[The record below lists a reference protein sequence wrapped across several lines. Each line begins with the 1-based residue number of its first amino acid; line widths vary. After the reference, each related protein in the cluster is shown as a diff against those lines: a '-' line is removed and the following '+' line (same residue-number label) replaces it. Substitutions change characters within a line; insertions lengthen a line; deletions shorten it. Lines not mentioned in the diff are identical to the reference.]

1 MKKFCFSLAM
11 AAAVLMTT
19 SANADTFTIDAN
31 VDTLDN
37 TTIFTDSFDLGNV
50 ESINSISVDLA
61 HTWGGDIVA
70 TLTNDANGTTYEL
83 LNGDLD
89 AGGSNNFDLGIVAE
103 DPSLANVATYT
114 FVDIGQGLADLDDSS
129 GVVPGGTYDANIWG
143 GGGSGLWTLFIDDTV
158 GGDPTS
164 VGSITIDFNTVA
176 IPEPTSALVV
186 LGLAGIAG
194 IRRRR

>member
-11 AAAVLMTT
+11 AAAVLMTA

-31 VDTLDN
+31 VDSVDN
-37 TTIFTDSFDLGNV
+37 QIVFEQSFDLGDV
-50 ESINSISVDLA
+50 ESIKSISVDFA

-83 LNGDLD
+83 LNGDTD
-89 AGGSNNFDLGIVAE
+89 QSGSNNFDLGVVAG
-103 DPSLANVATYT
+103 DASLANVATYE
-114 FVDIGQGLADLDDSS
+114 FVESGGLTVFDDTS
-129 GVVPGGTYDANIWG
+129 GVAPGGTYDANIWG
-143 GGGSGLWTLFIDDTV
+143 SGGSGLWTFTVDDTA

-164 VGSITIDFNTVA
+164 IGQIVIDFNTTA
-176 IPEPTSALVV
+176 IPEPTSGLIV